1 MLAPIYT
8 IENQEEE
15 QKEDHSKMQPK
26 RMALQVALLVCT
38 AINHTAFNNIY
49 DQQKKTVKMMMM
61 YFNFSAH
68 SSLLYDIMVEFSEH
82 FL

>member
-1 MLAPIYT
+1 
-8 IENQEEE
+8 
-15 QKEDHSKMQPK
+15 
-26 RMALQVALLVCT
+26 MALQVALLVCT

-61 YFNFSAH
+61 YFNFSGRPGRSDAH

>member
-1 MLAPIYT
+1 M
-8 IENQEEE
+8 
-15 QKEDHSKMQPK
+15 
-26 RMALQVALLVCT
+26 CT
-38 AINHTAFNNIY
+38 AINHTAFNNRRLFETIY

-61 YFNFSAH
+61 YFNFSGPPGRSDAH